1 MFTGPR
7 NTYNLQ
13 QYISAAEE
21 EKIAGPTGDTSE
33 FNVIFAL
40 IRVDKSI
47 FALIRVDMSIFAALV
62 VGPAILSSSGYYGK
76 LENIV
81 CVFFKNHTAFT
92 LQNFK
97 KKYFKLPWHVPFPL

>member
-1 MFTGPR
+1 MCLRGPR

-47 FALIRVDMSIFAALV
+47 FALIRVDNAYEHLCSSRS
-62 VGPAILSSSGYYGK
+62 GPRNPLLFRLLWKTRKYWF
-76 LENIV
+76 
-81 CVFFKNHTAFT
+81 FFKNHTAFT
-92 LQNFK
+92 LQN
-97 KKYFKLPWHVPFPL
+97 L

>member
-40 IRVDKSI
+40 IRVDKRI

-62 VGPAILSSSGYYGK
+62 VGPAILASSGYYGK

-81 CVFFKNHTAFT
+81 CVFQKPYSLHTTEFIKN
-92 LQNFK
+92 
-97 KKYFKLPWHVPFPL
+97 FKLPWHVPFPL

>member
-1 MFTGPR
+1 MSSSSVLKRGVIV
-7 NTYNLQ
+7 
-13 QYISAAEE
+13 YISPEE

-40 IRVDKSI
+40 IRVDKRI

-81 CVFFKNHTAFT
+81 CVFQKPYSLHTTEFIKN
-92 LQNFK
+92 
-97 KKYFKLPWHVPFPL
+97 FKLPWHVPFPL

>member
-40 IRVDKSI
+40 IRVD
-47 FALIRVDMSIFAALV
+47 MSIFAALV

-81 CVFFKNHTAFT
+81 CVFQKPYSLHTTEF
-92 LQNFK
+92 
-97 KKYFKLPWHVPFPL
+97 

>member
-40 IRVDKSI
+40 IRVDKRI
-47 FALIRVDMSIFAALV
+47 FALIRVDMSIFAA
-62 VGPAILSSSGYYGK
+62 PAILSSSGYYGK

-81 CVFFKNHTAFT
+81 CVFQKPYSLHTTEF
-92 LQNFK
+92 
-97 KKYFKLPWHVPFPL
+97 

>member
-1 MFTGPR
+1 MCLRGPR

-33 FNVIFAL
+33 FHVIFAL

-76 LENIV
+76 LENIG
-81 CVFFKNHTAFT
+81 FFSKTIQPSHYRIYKKFQTTLASAFPT
-92 LQNFK
+92 MT
-97 KKYFKLPWHVPFPL
+97 